1 MTIPRCLQ
9 VAGLAAV
16 GAAVLCA
23 AGAFAYASIPDAGGT
38 IHGCY
43 DKAIGQ
49 LRVIDTASSDPI
61 SGKCLST
68 ETAITWSQTG
78 PKGTPGTPGTPGKD
92 GTPGQD
98 GTNGAAG
105 PKGDKGDQGDAG
117 PAGTPNVAV
126 FRAGPSSIPE
136 TPDTV
141 FSNGDL
147 THDYLVEAKI
157 DITPHGSDDD
167 NIHGSCSLVY
177 EPGGSGGNIFSQVAD
192 TTSFG
197 LSSSDQGLSITVL
210 GKVALNGF
218 GSYGI
223 QCVAADNT
231 DNYDAQQISV
241 VQTQLS

>member
-23 AGAFAYASIPDAGGT
+23 AGAFAYASVPDAGGT

-49 LRVIDTASSDPI
+49 LRVIDTASNDPI

-78 PKGTPGTPGTPGKD
+78 PKGDPGTPGTPGKD
-92 GTPGQD
+92 GT
-98 GTNGAAG
+98 NGAAG
-105 PKGDKGDQGDAG
+105 SKGDKGDKGDPG

-136 TPDTV
+136 SPDTV
-141 FSNGDL
+141 FDNGDL
-147 THDYLVEAKI
+147 AGDYLIEAKI
-157 DITPHGSDDD
+157 DITPHGSDD
-167 NIHGSCSLVY
+167 NNVHGSCSLVY

-197 LSSSDQGLSITVL
+197 LNSSDQGLSITVL
-210 GKVALNGF
+210 GKVSLGGF

-223 QCVAADNT
+223 QCVAANNT

-241 VQTQLS
+241 VQTKLS